1 MDVDMTSAPPLKF
14 GSSSGTNAAVAP
26 GDTSATIVTS
36 SIASEAVPDTEAEEI
51 WIHLLYSWQGKAFEL
66 HIAESDRVYD
76 LKVML
81 FSQTNVPPERQ
92 KILGL
97 VKGKLPPEDA
107 RMGDLKLVSGKKFS
121 LVGTPEGH
129 EFKDPSQIDWLPDV
143 TNDLDVDF
151 SANSAAAV
159 AYQRDLRNARKVKEA
174 SEALRGHVNLMH
186 PLREGK
192 KLLVLDLDYT
202 ILDTKPLTS
211 GSLPPSECARPGL
224 HEFLEA
230 VYPHYDIAIWS
241 QTSWIWLETK
251 LVELGMVGQGRPYEI
266 SFVLDKKPMFT
277 VFSADRK
284 DKDGKP
290 FAHHVKALQI
300 IWNLFP
306 QFNARNTLHVD
317 DLSRNFVLNM
327 GNGIKIPA
335 FKDVST
341 SAAARSDRE
350 LERLAR
356 YLLHVA
362 SAEDVSVLNHKDWRK
377 ISHQLGGGS
386 A

>member
-1 MDVDMTSAPPLKF
+1 MEVDTASTVPSEQGP
-14 GSSSGTNAAVAP
+14 SSNVAVAP
-26 GDTSATIVTS
+26 GDTSATIVAT
-36 SIASEAVPDTEAEEI
+36 AVEPETLSDVDAEEI
-51 WIHLLYSWQGKAFEL
+51 WVHLLYSWQGKAFEL
-66 HIAESDRVYD
+66 HVAESDRVYD

-107 RMGDLKLVSGKKFS
+107 RIGDLKLVNGKKFS

-129 EFKDPSQIDWLPDV
+129 EFKDPSQLDWLPDV
-143 TNDLDVDF
+143 ANDLDVEF
-151 SANSAAAV
+151 SADSKAAE
-159 AYQRDLRNARKVKEA
+159 AYKRDLRNARKVKEA
-174 SEALRGHVNLMH
+174 TEAIKDHVNLMH

-241 QTSWIWLETK
+241 QTSWMWLETK

-284 DKDGKP
+284 EKDGKP

-306 QFNARNTLHVD
+306 QYNARNTLHVD

-327 GNGIKIPA
+327 GNGIKIPP
-335 FKDVST
+335 FKDVAT
-341 SAAARSDRE
+341 SPTARADRE
-350 LERLAR
+350 LKLLTR
-356 YLLHVA
+356 YLLHAA
-362 SAEDVSVLNHKDWRK
+362 SAEDVSALNNKDWRK
-377 ISHQLGGGS
+377 ISKQLGGGS
-386 A
+386 